1 MTDHPG
7 TERDADPDRPDP
19 RCPACGAEGAPIGR
33 RERGPGRAWTCF
45 SCAACRL
52 QFWSPRAIDPA
63 FYADA
68 HHDTYERRRRG
79 EAFLRERHRVFLER
93 ARAGRLLDIGC
104 GEGMFLQVA
113 RERGFEIAGLDLDA
127 GRVLAARA
135 RGLAPVEQGLL
146 VGPDGRLA
154 PMLRASP
161 SFDWVTAFE
170 VLEHQPDPV
179 GFLRVARG
187 LLSASGHLCGSVPNR
202 DRVLAGRERRRS
214 DGDFPPHHFLW
225 FSRASLEATLRA
237 AGFTRVHVEPIAERD
252 PQALAA
258 YLENAL
264 LGGLTRAGKRA
275 VRRAIERAGQ
285 PEARREPAAAA
296 AGGNEGG
303 AGDGGGNDGGN
314 DGGAGDGGGR
324 RQDSGGGRRRLV
336 QAARRLK
343 NAPFVPAALL
353 LARLAP
359 DRARALYFE
368 AA

>member
-1 MTDHPG
+1 VPRPT
-7 TERDADPDRPDP
+7 TQADADPDRPDP
-19 RCPACGAEGAPIGR
+19 RCPACGAEGASIGR
-33 RERGPGRAWTCF
+33 REGGAGRAWTCF
-45 SCAACRL
+45 ACPACAL
-52 QFWSPRAIDPA
+52 QYWSPRAIDPA

-93 ARAGRLLDIGC
+93 ARPGRLLDVGC

-127 GRVLAARA
+127 GNVAAARA

-146 VGPDGRLA
+146 VGADGRLA
-154 PMLRASP
+154 PMLRAAP
-161 SFDWVTAFE
+161 PFDWVTAFE

-187 LLSASGHLCGSVPNR
+187 LLSAGGRLCGSVPNR
-202 DRVLAGRERRRS
+202 DRVLVGRERRRS

-225 FSRASLEATLRA
+225 FSRAALEATLRA
-237 AGFTRVHVEPIAERD
+237 AGFSHVTVEPIVERD
-252 PQALAA
+252 PQAFAA

-264 LGGLTRAGKRA
+264 LGGLLGASKRA
-275 VRRAIERAGQ
+275 VRRAIERGG
-285 PEARREPAAAA
+285 EARRSS
-296 AGGNEGG
+296 AGERSGG
-303 AGDGGGNDGGN
+303 SGGER
-314 DGGAGDGGGR
+314 GGGR
-324 RQDSGGGRRRLV
+324 SRQLV
-336 QAARRLK
+336 RAARRLK